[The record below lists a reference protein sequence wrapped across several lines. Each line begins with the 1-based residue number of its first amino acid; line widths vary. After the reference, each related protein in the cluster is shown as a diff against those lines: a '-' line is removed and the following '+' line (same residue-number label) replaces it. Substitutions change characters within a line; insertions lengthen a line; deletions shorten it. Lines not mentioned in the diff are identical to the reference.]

1 MQAVIV
7 AFVVVI
13 GLAFL
18 ALMIGLVPA
27 YSPDQGFLNMLD
39 SSFVFFIDIL
49 DGVRWFLPLNV
60 FVICLTVILAVDNW
74 SLISR
79 IVMYFIEIVRG

>member
-1 MQAVIV
+1 MQAVFVAGAVIV
-7 AFVVVI
+7 

-18 ALMIGLVPA
+18 ALLLGLLPTFN
-27 YSPDQGFLNMLD
+27 PDQGFLNLLD
-39 SSFVFFIDIL
+39 SGIALFIDIIE
-49 DGVRWFLPLNV
+49 GVRWFLPLNV

-79 IVMYFIEIVRG
+79 IIMYFVKIVRG